1 MATETTQQIV
11 REAPEI
17 EALKI
22 QLMEQAQKLALSDTL
37 SKELARPEAQ
47 YRIAGFDPTQEQ
59 ALKAAERQG
68 IGAFAPYLQTAS
80 QALSGGYGLTG
91 EAADILRGADVRNQF
106 TDAQRAMQQ
115 AGGATAQMTA
125 GLPLLGQAQQLAGAA
140 AGAPGFAQGIGAG
153 YTAAEQAR
161 MAAAQPGFRQGTEAL
176 YAAAQQAQNASRLGA
191 APTIGQVPGV
201 TAQGIEAAQTRFDPG
216 LQRFQMGPT
225 QQVGAQQLGIGSLQA
240 AQTGFRPDLQAFQM
254 GPAERVAAGTITA
267 PGAMSQYMSPYMQN
281 VVDVQL
287 REAQRQDDIAKQ
299 ARAAQAV
306 RSGAFGGTREGVVEA
321 EAGRNLARLQS
332 DIQAQGL
339 QQAFQQAQQ
348 QFNVEEQARLAAQQA
363 NQQAG
368 LTVGAQNLASQLGV
382 QQLGTQTGLQT
393 ALANLSNEQQ
403 ARVQQEA
410 NRLQA
415 GGMNQQAA
423 LQAALANQQTQFGA
437 AQQNL
442 QAALGVQQLGT
453 QTGLQTALANLSNEQ
468 QARVQSEANRL
479 QAQGMNQEQAMR
491 AALSNQQ
498 MMGQYGITGAQLG
511 MQGAEMLR
519 QAGMGEIGVAGQ
531 LAGLGQQA
539 AQQLGQAAALQTGTT
554 AQQAGLQQQAANI
567 YGQLAGQTANIY
579 GQQAQQLQ
587 GLGQGIGA
595 LAGQQF
601 GIGQQIAGG
610 LGALGQQ
617 MGGLGIQ
624 AGALGQTAQGM
635 SQADINFLYN
645 IGQSRQAQQQQ
656 VYDAQ
661 RASAMQQMYVPY
673 QQAAFLSD
681 IYRGAPSSQMA
692 TTAASTPQP
701 SPFQQVAGTALGAL
715 ATGAAV
721 KKLF

>member
-161 MAAAQPGFRQGTEAL
+161 MAAAQPGFRQGIEAL
-176 YAAAQQAQNASRLGA
+176 YAAAQQAQDASRLGA
-191 APTIGQVPGV
+191 APTIGAVPSVG
-201 TAQGIEAAQTRFDPG
+201 
-216 LQRFQMGPT
+216 T
-225 QQVGAQQLGIGSLQA
+225 QS
-240 AQTGFRPDLQAFQM
+240 F
-254 GPAERVAAGTITA
+254 TA
-267 PGAMSQYMSPYMQN
+267 PGAASQYMSPYMQG
-281 VVDVQL
+281 VVDIQL

-321 EAGRNLARLQS
+321 EAGRNLARLQA
-332 DIQAQGL
+332 DLQAQGL
-339 QQAFQQAQQ
+339 QQSFQQGQQ
-348 QFNVEEQARLAAQQA
+348 QFNVEQQTGLAAQQA
-363 NQQAG
+363 NQQA
-368 LTVGAQNLASQLGV
+368 
-382 QQLGTQTGLQT
+382 
-393 ALANLSNEQQ
+393 
-403 ARVQQEA
+403 
-410 NRLQA
+410 
-415 GGMNQQAA
+415 MM
-423 LQAALANQQTQFGA
+423 QAALANQQ
-437 AQQNL
+437 L
-442 QAALGVQQLGT
+442 
-453 QTGLQTALANLSNEQ
+453 
-468 QARVQSEANRL
+468 
-479 QAQGMNQEQAMR
+479 
-491 AALSNQQ
+491 
-498 MMGQYGITGAQLG
+498 MGQYGLSGAQLG
-511 MQGAEMLR
+511 LQGSEMLR
-519 QAGMGEIGVAGQ
+519 QAGMGEIGAAAQ

-715 ATGAAV
+715 ATGAAI